1 VVYKTVKQQAPTSV
15 RIPPVLLSRLQTVA
29 ARKGVTRTA
38 VLLEAIEQYLK
49 PKPKAKTP
57 AA

>member
-1 VVYKTVKQQAPTSV
+1 VKPQAPTSV